1 MTNRIVTV
9 AIVTFRTERK
19 LFEECVASA
28 RRAAERAGVEIE
40 VLVAD
45 NSDDDHFA
53 NLRESADRWIDMGE
67 NAGFAR
73 ASNNAVANAKGE
85 YVLLLNPDAALEV
98 DALAQLLAASEQYP
112 GALFCGW
119 LTAYGRTQVDAYLRW
134 WTSTGR
140 FVRRGRYRKYLDA
153 AATNSL
159 VPVEKVSGGALFG
172 RRDLLQALGPFDDR
186 YFLYSEDVDLSFRA
200 GRSGVRLFA
209 VKGARVSHQAS
220 SSQASHSALVESAR
234 TDAAIRLNSYH
245 LPYPIALATRLEFA
259 LITLLGLL
267 PGLGKSS
274 GSRRVRIAR
283 FNQIAAWGLRRE
295 MPRFDPATFR

>member
-1 MTNRIVTV
+1 MTDRVVTV
-9 AIVTFRTERK
+9 AIVTFRTDFR

-28 RRAAERAGVEIE
+28 RRSAERAGVEVE
-40 VLVAD
+40 VLIAD
-45 NSDDDHFA
+45 NSGNDHFA
-53 NLRESADRWIDMGE
+53 ELRESADRWIDMGG

-73 ASNNAVANAKGE
+73 ASNNAIASARGE
-85 YVLLLNPDAALEV
+85 YVLLLNPDAALDV
-98 DALAQLLAASEQYP
+98 DALAQLLAAEERHP

-134 WTSTGR
+134 WTSSGR
-140 FVRRGRYRKYLDA
+140 FVRRGRYRKYLDTA
-153 AATNSL
+153 AATAL

-172 RRDLLQALGPFDDR
+172 RRDLLRALGPFDDR
-186 YFLYSEDVDLSFRA
+186 YFLYSEDVDLSYRASRA
-200 GRSGVRLFA
+200 GVPLYA
-209 VKGARVSHQAS
+209 VKGAKVSHQAS

-245 LPYPIALATRLEFA
+245 LPYLIALATRLELA

-267 PGLGKSS
+267 PGLGRSS

-295 MPRFDPATFR
+295 MPRFNPAGFK